1 MKEKIKYICSNC
13 GYTSLK
19 WLGKCP
25 ECENW
30 GSFTEELQTEI
41 IDNKNISFYQKSNN
55 IPISINEIKSDCI
68 ERWHTDCLE
77 FDKTVGGGIMPG
89 SLILLGGEP
98 GIGKSTLM
106 LQIASSVSKDK
117 KVLYI
122 SGEESVE
129 QIKNRTER
137 LKISSSNIYILNE
150 VCFEKIIS
158 AIEELKPDML
168 IIDSIQTI
176 FSITVPAAAATV
188 SQIKWIAN
196 QLLALAKTTYMPIF
210 IIGHIT
216 KEGVIAGPKLLEHI
230 VDTVLYFEGDKFHLY
245 RVLRVIK
252 NRFGPVN
259 EVCIYE
265 MGSYGLKI
273 IKNPSEFFLSGRSSV
288 SPGSA
293 ILPCMEG
300 SKSFLIEVQALVSP
314 SYYGISRRSSVGID
328 TNRVNMLIAVL
339 EKKLDYRLGSQDIF
353 LNIAGGISINDPA
366 ADLSCAIAIIS
377 SYLNKALP
385 EKTVLFGE
393 IGLTGEVRPVY
404 SPVNRIKEAYSLGYD
419 TCILPAINK
428 NKINYQFDKFELIG
442 VKNVQEAIAFL
453 WK

>member
-1 MKEKIKYICSNC
+1 MKERIKYICSNC

-30 GSFTEELQTEI
+30 GSFTEELQEEI
-41 IDNKNISFYQKSNN
+41 VDDKYIYFHQKNNN
-55 IPISINEIKSDCI
+55 APISLNEIRSDLV
-68 ERWHTDCLE
+68 ERWQTDCFE
-77 FDKTVGGGIMPG
+77 FDKAIGGGIMPG
-89 SLILLGGEP
+89 SLILIGGEP

-106 LQIASSVSKDK
+106 LQIASLVSKDK
-117 KVLYI
+117 KVLYT
-122 SGEESVE
+122 SGEESIE
-129 QIKNRTER
+129 QIKNRSER
-137 LKISSSNIYILNE
+137 LNILSGNIYILNE
-150 VCFEKIIS
+150 VCFEKILTV
-158 AIEELKPDML
+158 IEELKPEML

-176 FSITVPAAAATV
+176 LSRAVSSAAATV

-265 MGSYGLKI
+265 MNSYGLKI

-293 ILPCMEG
+293 ILPCIEG

-328 TNRVNMLIAVL
+328 TNRINMLIAVL
-339 EKKLDYRLGSQDIF
+339 EKKLDYHLGSQDIF
-353 LNIAGGISINDPA
+353 LNIAGGISIDDPA
-366 ADLSCAIAIIS
+366 ADLACAIAIIS
-377 SYLNKALP
+377 SHLNKAIP

-404 SPVNRIKEAYSLGYD
+404 FPENRIKEAFSLGYD
-419 TCILPAINK
+419 NCILPAINK
-428 NKINYQFDKFELIG
+428 NKITSPSGKIALMG
-442 VKNVQEAIAFL
+442 VKNVQEAITFL